1 MGDKVESSLAKQQN
15 PLHPVYTVTDIQK
28 KIRVLDGSKVTY
40 SAWVKLFQ
48 LHARGYEVLDHIT
61 SEPPP
66 ETDPTY
72 DQWKKID
79 AIVLQWIYSTLSD
92 EYLLRVLESDSTA
105 LQAWNRVKA
114 IFHNNK
120 GPRCAALQ
128 TKFVN
133 LKLSAC
139 ASLEAYC
146 QTLRDLAAQLDDV
159 GSPVNEQSLRSVSG
173 SCRIKV

>member
-1 MGDKVESSLAKQQN
+1 MTDDKVESFADAAKQQT

-28 KIRVLDGSKVTY
+28 K
-40 SAWVKLFQ
+40 
-48 LHARGYEVLDHIT
+48 
-61 SEPPP
+61 
-66 ETDPTY
+66 
-72 DQWKKID
+72 WKKID
-79 AIVLQWIYSTLSD
+79 AIVLQWIYSTLSY

-105 LQAWNRVKA
+105 LQAWNRLKA
-114 IFHNNK
+114 IFYNNK
-120 GPRCAALQ
+120 GPRCTALQ

-159 GSPVNEQSLRSVSG
+159 GSPVNEQLLVLQL
-173 SCRIKV
+173 V